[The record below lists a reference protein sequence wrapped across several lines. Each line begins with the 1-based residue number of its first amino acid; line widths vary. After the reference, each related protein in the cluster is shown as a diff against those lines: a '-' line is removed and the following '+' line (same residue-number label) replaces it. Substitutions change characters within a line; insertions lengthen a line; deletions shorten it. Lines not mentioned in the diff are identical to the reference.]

1 MDRIESLDSSQFSGR
16 SRRKKA
22 QASRLPRVSPFSA
35 LIEEAEAEEGYSFDL
50 EERSAGGRNL
60 EELLDEVHE
69 RGEWLVQTPTLEN
82 IKCYRQAV
90 RGFLDFVVR
99 HLLAVEERTSGA
111 SVQKRKR
118 FTQIRVID
126 QRLEQL
132 VSAVLQNQGRQLNML
147 ERVNEIRG
155 LLVNLIT

>member
-1 MDRIESLDSSQFSGR
+1 MDRIESLDSPQFSGR

-22 QASRLPRVSPFSA
+22 KASKLPRVSPFSS
-35 LIEEAEAEEGYSFDL
+35 LVEEAGEQEGYLFDL
-50 EERSAGGRNL
+50 ENRPEGRRTL
-60 EELLDEVHE
+60 EAILDEVHE
-69 RGEWLVQTPTLEN
+69 RGERLVQSPTLEH
-82 IKCYRQAV
+82 IKEYRQAV

-99 HLLAVEERTSGA
+99 NLLALEEKTSG
-111 SVQKRKR
+111 SNVQKRKR

-132 VSAVLQNQGRQLNML
+132 VTAVLQNQGKQLNIL